1 MVLSYKLYSCRLACI
16 PDEKC
21 MQGPSIL
28 SYQVIRAR
36 KGLFKLPEVIVLSN
50 DTHNLQYSTVHCDG
64 AHLSSK
70 PFGIL
75 SSKVCWASGAQYTVR
90 PYEFL

>member
-50 DTHNLQYSTVHCDG
+50 DTHNLQYSTVLYSTLRRCPPLIQTIWHT
-64 AHLSSK
+64 L
-70 PFGIL
+70 
-75 SSKVCWASGAQYTVR
+75 
-90 PYEFL
+90 E